1 MSRVEAS
8 RAPYS
13 GVCFVAYF
21 VAIVLAQATSM
32 AQQSAPATPSG
43 GLAPSSGLQAAAA
56 LEQVLVDAIAAA
68 ERSVVAIA
76 RVRREDN
83 LPIDTVGDAFQR
95 LRPAPQPRPG
105 DPEFIPNEYAT
116 GVVVGAGLILT
127 AHHVLQEDSEYW
139 ITTAGRQTYKVSRV
153 RGADPRSDLAVLQV
167 DAPNL
172 VPIKFG
178 DASKLKKGQI
188 VIALGNPY
196 AIARDGEPSASWG
209 IIANLSR
216 KDGPSMP
223 ERDERPGPTRHTL
236 HQFGTLIQTD
246 AKLNLGT
253 SGGALLNLQGEMIGL
268 TVSLAAALG
277 YEQAAG
283 FAIPVDETFLRAL
296 EALKQGS
303 EVEYGFLGV
312 ELPFSSDPRV
322 RAMQGAVVQST
333 VESTPAGRS
342 LLRPGDLIT
351 QVNDVPVRE
360 PDDLLLQVGK
370 LPPGASVRLT
380 VERDGRVE
388 TVIIPELAKYYVSRK
403 KIVTNPPPAWRGIRV
418 DYVTASPRLKELS
431 DQRRLDPQGSVMITE
446 VEHDSPAWNEGLR
459 PEMMVSH
466 VGNQRVTT
474 PHEFRQ
480 AVANQSGP
488 VQLRLSPPGAE
499 RPERTIPPDA
509 S

>member
-1 MSRVEAS
+1 MSQVEFPKA
-8 RAPYS
+8 RIA
-13 GVCFVAYF
+13 GTILFLVA
-21 VAIVLAQATSM
+21 ALLAQATGF
-32 AQQSAPATPSG
+32 AQQAAPA
-43 GLAPSSGLQAAAA
+43 APSDGLQAAEA
-56 LEQVLVDAIAAA
+56 LEDVLVSAIASA

-76 RVRREDN
+76 RVRRDDS

-95 LRPAPQPRPG
+95 LRPAPLPRPG

-127 AHHVLQEDSEYW
+127 AHHVLQEDCEYW
-139 ITTAGRQTYKVSRV
+139 ITTAGRKTYKVSRV

-196 AIARDGEPSASWG
+196 AIARDGEVCASWG

-223 ERDERPGPTRHTL
+223 ERDERPGPTRTTL
-236 HQFGTLIQTD
+236 GQYGNLIQTD

-253 SGGALLNLQGEMIGL
+253 SGGALLNLQGEMIGM
-268 TVSLAAALG
+268 TVSLSAALG

-283 FAIPVDETFLRAL
+283 FAIRVDETFHRAL

-342 LLRPGDLIT
+342 LLQPGDLIT
-351 QVNDVPVRE
+351 QVNDIPVRE
-360 PDDLLLQVGK
+360 ADDLLLQVGK

-380 VERDGRVE
+380 IERDGRIE
-388 TVIIPELAKYYVSRK
+388 TVIIPELAKYFVSRK
-403 KIVTNPPPAWRGIRV
+403 KIVTNKPPAWRGIRV

-431 DQRRLDPQGSVMITE
+431 DQRRIDPQGSVMITE
-446 VEHDSPAWNEGLR
+446 VEQDSPAWNEGLR

-466 VGNQRVTT
+466 VGTQRVTT

-480 AVANQSGP
+480 AVASQSGP
-488 VQLRLSPPGAE
+488 VQLRLSPPDDD